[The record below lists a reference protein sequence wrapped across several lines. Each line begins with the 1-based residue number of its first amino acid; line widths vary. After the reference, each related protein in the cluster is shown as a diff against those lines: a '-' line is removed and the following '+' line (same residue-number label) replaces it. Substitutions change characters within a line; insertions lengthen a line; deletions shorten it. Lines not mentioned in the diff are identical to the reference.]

1 MEEKRIGANT
11 SAEEPAP
18 QKNQMISQDPNMA
31 STEKASAME
40 SAASTAENTLQAATT
55 EREGR
60 KVYGTAKTENLRDSG
75 LWRFI
80 LPAFVAVL
88 CLGLLAVPLI
98 ILIPLLTN
106 SLDVNAAA
114 NKEHISLTWL
124 WITMIVIEVG
134 LAAVIIWGLL
144 RIFMTQ
150 AGNYHR

>member
-1 MEEKRIGANT
+1 MNDKPV
-11 SAEEPAP
+11 SASASAQEP
-18 QKNQMISQDPNMA
+18 MSQTMNKDPNMA
-31 STEKASAME
+31 STEKASALE
-40 SAASTAENTLQAATT
+40 STSANVTSTTPVAAAD
-55 EREGR
+55 REGR

-98 ILIPLLTN
+98 ILIPLLST
-106 SLDVNAAA
+106 SLDASAAA
-114 NKEHISLTWL
+114 NKENISLTWL

-134 LAAVIIWGLL
+134 LAVVVIWGLL

>member
-1 MEEKRIGANT
+1 MEEKRVGSNT
-11 SAEEPAP
+11 SAQEPAP
-18 QKNQMISQDPNMA
+18 QENQVTSQDPNMA
-31 STEKASAME
+31 ATEKARALQD
-40 SAASTAENTLQAATT
+40 ATSTSATT
-55 EREGR
+55 TQVTPTDREGR

-75 LWRFI
+75 WWRYI
-80 LPAFVAVL
+80 LPTFVAVL

-106 SLDVNAAA
+106 SLDGNAAA
-114 NKEHISLTWL
+114 NKENISLTWL